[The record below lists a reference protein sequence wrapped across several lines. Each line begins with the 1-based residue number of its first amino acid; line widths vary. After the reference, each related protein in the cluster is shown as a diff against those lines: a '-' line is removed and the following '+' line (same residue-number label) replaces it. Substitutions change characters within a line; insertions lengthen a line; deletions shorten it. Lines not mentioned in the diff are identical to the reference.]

1 MSTSDLLAAAS
12 RARSRAHAPYSGFA
26 VGAALLTRNGKV
38 FAGCNVENVSLGLTM
53 CAERAAIAAA
63 VVDGEKDFVA
73 IGIVADSREPIVPC
87 GACRQVLAEFNPMI
101 NVITS
106 TLQRQVQEFNLS
118 ELLPRP
124 MQGISEA
131 FSDV

>member
-1 MSTSDLLAAAS
+1 
-12 RARSRAHAPYSGFA
+12 
-26 VGAALLTRNGKV
+26 
-38 FAGCNVENVSLGLTM
+38 M